1 MQDAEKMLAVFAA
14 LKPNEARL
22 VKAML
27 GAIMQSYAI
36 DHMQKGRGLD
46 RDETVR
52 CLRWATRIWAP
63 DDAPDG
69 YSLDYVDACVAVAEA
84 GIFLGT
90 FAEYLQQGIEAVGD
104 SHEGTRIAV
113 AMRHLADA
121 AERVGE

>member
-1 MQDAEKMLAVFAA
+1 MQDVEKMLAVFAA
-14 LKPNEARL
+14 LNPNEARL
-22 VKAML
+22 VKTML

-36 DHMQKGRGLD
+36 DYMRKGRGLD
-46 RDETVR
+46 RDETVS
-52 CLRWATRIWAP
+52 CLRWAARLWTP

-69 YSLDYVDACVAVAEA
+69 YALDYRDACIDVAKA

-104 SHEGTRIAV
+104 PNEGARIAE
-113 AMRHLADA
+113 AMHHLTNA